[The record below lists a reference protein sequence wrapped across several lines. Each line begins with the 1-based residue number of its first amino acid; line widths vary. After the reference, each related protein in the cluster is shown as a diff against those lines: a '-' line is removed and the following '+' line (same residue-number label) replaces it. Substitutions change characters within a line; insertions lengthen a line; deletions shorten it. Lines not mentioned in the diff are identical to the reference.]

1 MAKFEIDVSD
11 DILLR
16 IGKQNIVE
24 KFNDCIEV
32 SLMTNVFKD
41 ISQAIR
47 DIDLDYDKEIEKIRI
62 DSWNEYKNGFL
73 K

>member
-24 KFNDCIEV
+24 KFNEYIEV

-41 ISQAIR
+41 IGQAIR
-47 DIDLDYDKEIEKIRI
+47 DINLDYDKEIEKIRI